1 MTSTT
6 NWSDTMTRK
15 TYTSILPKIT
25 EIEEK
30 TANIWL
36 SLGTIWVTD
45 VGQENTYY
53 VDQFE
58 NQFYCKNYPQ

>member
-1 MTSTT
+1 MI
-6 NWSDTMTRK
+6 RK
-15 TYTSILPKIT
+15 TYTSTPLKIT

-30 TANIWL
+30 TADTWL